1 MPPTEREIG
10 EVAGRQDNVI
20 ARAQLFALGVPPR
33 VIERRLEN
41 GRWRCLHRGIY
52 LIGPA
57 PPALPAR
64 ARAAALAC
72 GDGAVVSHRTAA
84 ELWGLLPPELESGDA
99 HVTVCERNPGTRSG
113 IHTHRVRR
121 LPEEEVTIR
130 HGIPLTTPARTIC
143 DLAATEPLRDV
154 ESALAEARIHRLATD
169 RQINAVIHRA
179 PTRPGAPIIRTL
191 LEQEDDSG
199 YTRSKAERLLR
210 DLIAKANLERPLFN
224 EPLLGYVVDALWPQ
238 QRLIVEVDG
247 YTYHS
252 HRAAFERDRA
262 RDQQLT
268 AAGYR
273 VIRITWIQLRD
284 RPIETITAIVKA
296 LAQH

>member
-1 MPPTEREIG
+1 MHPLELQISQI
-10 EVAGRQDNVI
+10 AGRQDNLITWEQLVRI
-20 ARAQLFALGVPPR
+20 GVGRRAVARR
-33 VIERRLEN
+33 VEN
-41 GRWRCLHRGIY
+41 GRWQRIHKTVY

-57 PPALPAR
+57 PPTLSAK
-64 ARAAALAC
+64 ARAAVFTC
-72 GDGAVVSHRTAA
+72 GDSAVLSHRTAA
-84 ELWGLLPPELESGDA
+84 VMWRLLPIPPEPEL
-99 HVTVCERNPGTRSG
+99 HVIVAGRNPGVKPG
-113 IHTHRVRR
+113 IHIHRVAELQQDERALR
-121 LPEEEVTIR
+121 N
-130 HGIPLTTPARTIC
+130 GIPLTTPARTVC
-143 DLAATEPLRDV
+143 DLAATEPLRHV

-169 RQINAVIHRA
+169 RQIHAVIQRA

-224 EPLLGYVVDALWPQ
+224 EPLLGFVVDALWPQ

-262 RDQQLT
+262 RDQQLI

>member
-1 MPPTEREIG
+1 MHGVDRAVGEI
-10 EVAGRQDNVI
+10 AGGQDNVI
-20 ARAQLFALGVPPR
+20 SREQLLTLGV
-33 VIERRLEN
+33 ERGAIAHRIAT
-41 GRWRCLHRGIY
+41 GRWQRLHRCIY

-57 PPALPAR
+57 PPTLSAQAR
-64 ARAAALAC
+64 GAALAL
-72 GDGAVVSHRTAA
+72 GEGAVISHHTAA
-84 ELWGLLPPELESGDA
+84 VMWGLLPPANEEEP
-99 HVTVCERNPGTRSG
+99 HVTVPGRNVGRRAG
-113 IHTHRVRR
+113 LQIHRVRR
-121 LPEEEVTIR
+121 LPEGEVTIR
-130 HGIPLTTPARTIC
+130 HGIRLTTPARTVC
-143 DLAATEPLRDV
+143 DLAATEPVRDV

-169 RQINAVIHRA
+169 RQIHAVIQRA

-210 DLIAKANLERPLFN
+210 DLIAEANLERPLFN
-224 EPLLGYVVDALWPQ
+224 EPLLGFVVDALWPQ

-262 RDQQLT
+262 RDQQLI

>member
-1 MPPTEREIG
+1 MPPIDREIG
-10 EVAGRQDNVI
+10 EVAGRQDNVVS
-20 ARAQLFALGVPPR
+20 RTQLFALGVPPR
-33 VIERRLEN
+33 VIERRLES

-72 GDGAVVSHRTAA
+72 GEGAVVSHRTAA
-84 ELWGLLPPELESGDA
+84 ELWGLLPPEAGSET
-99 HVTVCERNPGTRSG
+99 HVTVCGRNPGDRTG

-121 LPEEEVTIR
+121 LPEEEVTVKD
-130 HGIPLTTPARTIC
+130 GIPLTTPARTIC

-169 RQINAVIHRA
+169 RQITAVIQNA
-179 PTRPGAPIIRTL
+179 PTRPGAPIIRKL

-224 EPLLGYVVDALWPQ
+224 EPVLGYVVDAVWPKH
-238 QRLIVEVDG
+238 RLILEVDG
-247 YTYHS
+247 YAYHQ
-252 HRAAFERDRA
+252 HRAAFERDRR

-284 RPIETITAIVKA
+284 RPIETIAAIVKT

>member
-1 MPPTEREIG
+1 MPPTEHEIG
-10 EVAGRQDNVI
+10 EIAGRQDNVI
-20 ARAQLFALGVPPR
+20 SRTQLLELGAPTR
-33 VIERRLEN
+33 MIERRLES

-57 PPALPAR
+57 PPALGAR

-84 ELWGLLPPELESGDA
+84 ELWGLLLPERESGDV
-99 HVTVCERNPGTRSG
+99 HITVCERNPGARSQ
-113 IHTHRVRR
+113 IRTHRVRR
-121 LPEEEVTIR
+121 LPEEEVAAK
-130 HGIPLTTPARTIC
+130 HGIPITTPARTIC

-154 ESALAEARIHRLATD
+154 ESALTEARIHRLATD
-169 RQINAVIHRA
+169 RQIKAVIHNA
-179 PTRPGAPIIRTL
+179 PTRPGAPIIRSL

-224 EPLLGYVVDALWPQ
+224 EPLLGFVVDALWPQ
-238 QRLIVEVDG
+238 QRVVIEVDG
-247 YTYHS
+247 YAYHH

-262 RDQQLT
+262 RDQQLI
-268 AAGYR
+268 AAGYT
-273 VIRITWIQLRD
+273 VIRVTWIQLRD
-284 RPIETITAIVKA
+284 RPIETIATIIRA
-296 LAQH
+296 LG

>member
-1 MPPTEREIG
+1 VTE
-10 EVAGRQDNVI
+10 
-20 ARAQLFALGVPPR
+20 
-33 VIERRLEN
+33 
-41 GRWRCLHRGIY
+41 
-52 LIGPA
+52 
-57 PPALPAR
+57 
-64 ARAAALAC
+64 
-72 GDGAVVSHRTAA
+72 
-84 ELWGLLPPELESGDA
+84 LPPDQIATRGD
-99 HVTVCERNPGTRSG
+99 
-113 IHTHRVRR
+113 
-121 LPEEEVTIR
+121 L
-130 HGIPLTTPARTIC
+130 PLTTAARTIC
-143 DLAATEPLRDV
+143 DLAATDPLRDV

-169 RQINAVIHRA
+169 RQINAVIQRA
-179 PTRPGAPIIRTL
+179 PTRPGASIIRKL

-224 EPLLGYVVDALWPQ
+224 EPLLGYVVDALWPR

-247 YTYHS
+247 YAYHR

-262 RDQQLT
+262 RDQQLI